1 MRKLWIIFPVFLM
14 SLTLFMTSCE
24 KDKDTLKPVI
34 QLHEP
39 AEGDTLWVG
48 QDVHFEADFSDD
60 KELKAWKVD
69 IHNDFDGHGHKSS
82 LGDTEPWLYTH
93 SWSFEPGLRNSHVHT
108 HEISVPAEVNGKPI
122 ATGPYHVM
130 VYCTDAA
137 GNESWTVVK
146 VQIARK

>member
-1 MRKLWIIFPVFLM
+1 MRKISLVFSIVLMVIFF
-14 SLTLFMTSCE
+14 FMTSCE
-24 KDKDTLKPVI
+24 KEKDTQKPVI

-69 IHNDFDGHGHKSS
+69 IHNDFYGHGHKSS
-82 LGDTEPWLYTH
+82 FSDAEPWLYTH
-93 SWSFEPGLRNSHVHT
+93 SWNFESGMRNSHVHT
-108 HEISVPAEVNGKPI
+108 HDIVVPTEVNGKPI

-146 VQIARK
+146 VQIAHK